1 MKEEEANSYLDT
13 LEIGSYITINIPI
26 YINENLPVTAMY
38 LGKISKGDTIL
49 LIVVN
54 LYLQKSLL
62 KKEK

>member
-1 MKEEEANSYLDT
+1 MKEEEAISYLDT